1 MCTSASW
8 GRRAQRGDLATAGG
22 TATRAT
28 HELEDGRQGI
38 GLLELEDGLP
48 GSMKME
54 KKVRARVHGRLGH
67 SYHVRP

>member
-1 MCTSASW
+1 VAHVGSA
-8 GRRAQRGDLATAGG
+8 AAEENPAGG
-22 TATRAT
+22 VATRAWPTGAT

-54 KKVRARVHGRLGH
+54 KKVRARVRGRLGH